1 MKKIEVIIRMS
12 KVSDV
17 ITALSQV
24 GYQSAVISEVEG
36 REKGKEPDEK
46 PPGKT
51 SMDEPPTKRRLEI
64 IAKDEDVKK
73 IILVIREASRPKKIG
88 DGNIFRHPLYDTIH
102 IRSVK

>member
-36 REKGKEPDEK
+36 REKGKEPDKK
-46 PPGKT
+46 PGGKT
-51 SMDEPPTKRRLEI
+51 YMDEPPTQRRLEI

-73 IILVIREASRPKKIG
+73 IIVAIREASKPKKIG
-88 DGNIFRHPLYDTIH
+88 DGNMFRHPLYDTIH
-102 IRSVK
+102 ISSIK